1 MRELDSKINH
11 QKYILTY
18 SQLPFMLLMRVFLL
32 RYTLNFR
39 ILHMQYKVIILQ
51 PVLMLLSNDY
61 FHPLN
66 LEMTESKKSLT
77 SRELMAE
84 EFLAPPLQPRAS

>member
-1 MRELDSKINH
+1 
-11 QKYILTY
+11 
-18 SQLPFMLLMRVFLL
+18 
-32 RYTLNFR
+32 
-39 ILHMQYKVIILQ
+39 MQYKVIILQ